1 MVIKTKY
8 TIKSAWE
15 FLKHTATLA
24 SHPIDSDLIGLG
36 LHQGIDIFIKLLI
49 LMCFQGLRI
58 IGLEGLRD
66 EGFIQEKK
74 TEGRGC
80 PPTQRTV
87 RKAKMRRTFSIGRE
101 EKTWVEWME
110 CEGVLRM
117 GIKD

>member
-1 MVIKTKY
+1 
-8 TIKSAWE
+8 
-15 FLKHTATLA
+15 
-24 SHPIDSDLIGLG
+24 
-36 LHQGIDIFIKLLI
+36 
-49 LMCFQGLRI
+49 MCFQGLRI

-80 PPTQRTV
+80 PTIQRTV
-87 RKAKMRRTFSIGRE
+87 RKAKMRRTFAIGRE